1 MSKEHYAPLGGRIIT
16 PFFVLL
22 SILATVAIYLLLQRF
37 IFGLGAVTNINDGY
51 SWGIWVVFDV
61 VIGTA
66 FGCGGFVIAFLV
78 YIINRGEYH
87 PLIRPAVMASLFG
100 YTLGGAA
107 VFIDLGRYWQIY
119 NIFLPWYS
127 QPNSV
132 MFEVAVCVTAYI
144 IVLWIEF
151 TPVFLE
157 RLQIKDLNRKLNRF
171 LFFIVALGILL
182 PTMHQ
187 SSLGTLMVIM
197 GYKLH
202 PLWNTQLLPLL
213 FLTTAILIGYAIVVF
228 EAVLSSAS
236 FNRPYE
242 TDILGKLS
250 KIIWWLIIVYLS
262 LRFADVYYRNQ
273 LDLLMQPGLQR
284 TMFVVENV
292 LFMIPLLL
300 LLIPKSV
307 QSPRLLFTAAFSLLL
322 AGSML
327 RVNTYLI
334 AYNPGH
340 GWSYFPSVEEM
351 LVTIGM
357 FSIEIMLY
365 LVFVKLLPVLHKIQP
380 HETQAA

>member
-1 MSKEHYAPLGGRIIT
+1 MSQEHYSPLGGRIVT
-16 PFFVLL
+16 PFFVFL
-22 SILATVAIYLLLQRF
+22 SVLATVALYLLLQRF
-37 IFGLGAVTNINDGY
+37 IYGLGAVTHINDGY

-157 RLQIKDLNRKLNRF
+157 RLQIKDLHRKLNKV

-202 PLWNTQLLPLL
+202 PLWNTQLLPVL

-228 EAVLSSAS
+228 EAILSSAS

-250 KIIWWLIIVYLS
+250 KIIWWLIVVYLS

-273 LDLLMQPGLQR
+273 LELLTQPGLLR
-284 TMFVVENV
+284 TMFVIENL
-292 LFMIPLLL
+292 LFLIPMVLLL
-300 LLIPKSV
+300 NPKSD
-307 QSPRLLFTAAFSLLL
+307 QSPRTLFIAAFSLLL
-322 AGSML
+322 AGSVL

-357 FSIEIMLY
+357 FSIEVMLY
-365 LVFVKLLPVLHKIQP
+365 LVFVKTLPVLHKIRP
-380 HETQAA
+380 AETQTA

>member
-1 MSKEHYAPLGGRIIT
+1 MSN
-16 PFFVLL
+16 
-22 SILATVAIYLLLQRF
+22 RF
-37 IFGLGAVTNINDGY
+37 
-51 SWGIWVVFDV
+51 
-61 VIGTA
+61 
-66 FGCGGFVIAFLV
+66 
-78 YIINRGEYH
+78 
-87 PLIRPAVMASLFG
+87 
-100 YTLGGAA
+100 
-107 VFIDLGRYWQIY
+107 
-119 NIFLPWYS
+119 
-127 QPNSV
+127 
-132 MFEVAVCVTAYI
+132 YI

-157 RLQIKDLNRKLNRF
+157 RLQIKDLNRKLNKI
-171 LFFIVALGILL
+171 LFFIVALGVLL

-202 PLWNTQLLPLL
+202 PLWNTQFLPLL

-228 EAVLSSAS
+228 EAILSSAS

-250 KIIWWLIIVYLS
+250 KIIWWLLVVYLS

-273 LDLLMQPGLQR
+273 LELLAIPGLLR
-284 TMFVVENV
+284 TLFLIENV
-292 LFMIPLLL
+292 LFLIPLVLL
-300 LLIPKSV
+300 FSPKSI
-307 QSPRLLFTAAFSLLL
+307 QSPRMLFIAALCLLL
-322 AGSML
+322 AGSVL

-357 FSIEIMLY
+357 FSLEIMLY
-365 LVFVKLLPVLHKIQP
+365 LVFVKTLPVLHKIQSSNVQ
-380 HETQAA
+380 TA